1 MSSTYLGQV
10 ATAVQRPC
18 EALGRSPDLR
28 AKILNQGTVRICCK
42 DPRVGIG
49 LGFIGPIYTA
59 ESLDTG
65 SFSFGRRAEPSLH
78 SATPPCNTCPV
89 SAAISGNHNDNPPLH
104 WTLSAVICWIS
115 HNALLCQVILPM
127 FYGVPGYSRC
137 VSHVQVTGSH
147 PSFHHREECYS
158 RGLSRY
164 YLHMTSSVHRLI
176 C

>member
-28 AKILNQGTVRICCK
+28 AKTLNQGTVRICCK

-65 SFSFGRRAEPSLH
+65 SFAFGRRAEPSLH

-115 HNALLCQVILPM
+115 HSALLVRLSCLCFMAFLVTLDVFLMCRLQVLIPPSTTEKN
-127 FYGVPGYSRC
+127 VTAEACPGIIYTWT
-137 VSHVQVTGSH
+137 VQCIG
-147 PSFHHREECYS
+147 
-158 RGLSRY
+158 
-164 YLHMTSSVHRLI
+164 
-176 C
+176 